1 MSTDTKILFEMTV
14 DNIPSNLKTF
24 YDILI
29 ALYINL
35 KRVDNKLSTDNNML
49 YRKLPFISDIENKL
63 NV

>member
-1 MSTDTKILFEMTV
+1 MTV